1 MMARRL
7 SPLSARTGLPGG
19 IRGELGLG
27 IGTTRGSSRIQ
38 FANSLLISASA
49 PSLALTATAR
59 SSEPSPLKSP
69 TAKLASRETSGV
81 AALSKTRATVSRI
94 SMGSGGAADF
104 FAGLGVGVG
113 DINGSR
119 PLTGASDGS
128 TRGGGSELLAC
139 SVAFVQAEIGNTVS
153 ISAMPSTTLL
163 ILLRDIERKPPR
175 RTVE

>member
-1 MMARRL
+1 MVAGRL
-7 SPLSARTGLPGG
+7 APPSGRTGLAGRT
-19 IRGELGLG
+19 RGELGLG

-38 FANSLLISASA
+38 FAHALLIWASA

-69 TAKLASRETSGV
+69 TAKLASGEAAGV
-81 AALSKTRATVSRI
+81 AALPKTRATVSRI

-119 PLTGASDGS
+119 PVTGASDDS
-128 TRGGGSELLAC
+128 TRG
-139 SVAFVQAEIGNTVS
+139 
-153 ISAMPSTTLL
+153 
-163 ILLRDIERKPPR
+163 
-175 RTVE
+175 